1 MGSFGEMRGSAP
13 YLQQALTAPQRLA
26 RIARLLGEA
35 EAVLQQDTQRAYFYL
50 DQAMALLRQENVC
63 DPCSSGHTGG
73 LTRWQ
78 VRRLD
83 DYISRNLDVPI
94 RTCHL
99 ATQLNLSSSHF
110 SHVFKQTFGITP
122 LAYVARKR
130 IEAAREM
137 MRSTDEPLTRIAH
150 AHGFCDQSHFSRTF
164 RRETGMSPLMWRQ
177 HCASRVQPATEG

>member
-1 MGSFGEMRGSAP
+1 MDSLGELRSIAAD
-13 YLQQALTAPQRLA
+13 LQQAMPEPQRLA

-35 EAVLQQDTQRAYFYL
+35 EAALWEDAQSAYVHL
-50 DQAMALLRQENVC
+50 DQAMALLRQEHAG
-63 DPCSSGHTGG
+63 DPMGG

-83 DYISRNLDVPI
+83 AYIGQHLDTPI

-99 ATQLNLSSSHF
+99 AAQLNLSSSHF
-110 SHVFKQTFGITP
+110 SHLFKQTFGITP
-122 LAYVARKR
+122 LTYVARKR

-164 RRETGMSPLMWRQ
+164 RRETGLSPLIWRQ
-177 HCASRVQPATEG
+177 RCAAKTQAATEG